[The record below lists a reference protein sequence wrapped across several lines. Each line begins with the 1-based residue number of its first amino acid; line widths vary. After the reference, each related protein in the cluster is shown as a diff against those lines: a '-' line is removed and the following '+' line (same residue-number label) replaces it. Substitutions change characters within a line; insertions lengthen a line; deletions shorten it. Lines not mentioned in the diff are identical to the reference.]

1 VTNAS
6 GVSAL
11 WPREADRATRVVRGS
26 RRRSTARADGT
37 AVSHPALGRRRPRH
51 DVYYSGLEEEIQTRF
66 LNVLHGAKIATRR
79 SLNGNHEMYTGGH
92 GYFGSLLPAFEQTSS
107 YFAFQN
113 DNWLFVALDTAYK
126 QAFGG
131 KEGVI
136 DNDQVTWL
144 GPILSAAGNRKVV
157 LFTHHEPFTL
167 LDDNQGGN
175 LLDAL
180 GEFLESGKVF
190 AWYWGHEHRC
200 VLYDPHPKYKFHG
213 RCVGHGGFPETRANL
228 GNAPPSPD
236 FGSQWRYLNGPTDGS
251 VPGGWILDTPNL
263 WIPGFETAFAPHGFM
278 RLEFRDD
285 QLTEYVRAP
294 DNANIYLK
302 DLT

>member
-1 VTNAS
+1 
-6 GVSAL
+6 
-11 WPREADRATRVVRGS
+11 
-26 RRRSTARADGT
+26 
-37 AVSHPALGRRRPRH
+37 
-51 DVYYSGLEEEIQTRF
+51 
-66 LNVLHGAKIATRR
+66 
-79 SLNGNHEMYTGGH
+79 
-92 GYFGSLLPAFEQTSS
+92 
-107 YFAFQN
+107 
-113 DNWLFVALDTAYK
+113 
-126 QAFGG
+126 
-131 KEGVI
+131 
-136 DNDQVTWL
+136 
-144 GPILSAAGNRKVV
+144 LSAAGNRKVV

-213 RCVGHGGFPETRANL
+213 RCVGHGGFPETRTNL

-236 FGSQWRYLNGPTDGS
+236 FGSQWRYLSGPTGGS
-251 VPGGWILDTPNL
+251 VPGGWVLDTPNL
-263 WIPGFETAFAPHGFM
+263 WIPGFETAFTPHGFM

-302 DLT
+302 NLT